1 MTVTTSSR
9 KSFNYLA
16 LRGAGVDD
24 MEFVDTLIDPNV
36 AYTPAILDAMLDLTM
51 QQNIDA
57 GFSEEHAMK
66 NRREGRKLFDK
77 LLAKNGMLK

>member
-1 MTVTTSSR
+1 MTISSR
-9 KSFNYLA
+9 KNYNPNA
-16 LRGAGVDD
+16 LRGVDIDD
-24 MEFVDTLIDPNV
+24 MEFVDTLRLDPNV
-36 AYTPAILDAMLDLTM
+36 AYTPAILDSLLDLTM